1 MNLERNVLVLKAAQQ
16 KARFEVLTATS
27 MKMAVFRDVAPCS
40 VVHVDRLLEALTASV
55 RVMVMKAVSSSET
68 SVNV

>member
-1 MNLERNVLVLKAAQQ
+1 MVIGFTLAQSPYTCSLHTAWPMNRERNVLVLKAAQQ

-40 VVHVDRLLEALTASV
+40 VVHVDRL
-55 RVMVMKAVSSSET
+55 
-68 SVNV
+68 